1 MLRGS
6 NLPPTRDGRRVRVAK
21 MLSARQRPGTAKGFV
36 FALEDEI
43 GLASVIVRFDL
54 FNGQRMASSVNCTC
68 SWTGCCCTRT
78 VYDQSGLS
86 ACSESMGACV
96 WTRTTD

>member
-36 FALEDEI
+36 FALEDQT

-54 FNGQRMASSVNCTC
+54 FNGSEWPLLLTVPARGRAAAAPEQCTISS
-68 SWTGCCCTRT
+68 G
-78 VYDQSGLS
+78 
-86 ACSESMGACV
+86 
-96 WTRTTD
+96 